1 MSQSYTSHLPLLNII
16 IEWDLYF
23 WTFLDKEFDL
33 HTMQVYFYSGS
44 YENSES
50 NRRESQSLLIDLGLL
65 GYELYWGLIRL
76 ETHLAFVSEQ
86 IELHS
91 EHSPN
96 KVCVYC

>member
-1 MSQSYTSHLPLLNII
+1 MSQSYRITSHLPLLNII

-33 HTMQVYFYSGS
+33 YTMQGYFYSGS

-65 GYELYWGLIRL
+65 GYEFY
-76 ETHLAFVSEQ
+76 
-86 IELHS
+86 
-91 EHSPN
+91 
-96 KVCVYC
+96 